1 MDGYYVFE
9 ESDGFPHNGSV
20 YKDVTLI
27 YFNPSNNV
35 AQGLPD
41 NFTEEQANELIAYLE
56 RKHSGCKAKKEV
68 ADGNLQLS
76 VRITHPNI
84 GYYKLFNEPGY
95 KLTFKAEAKYS
106 VDPKKRM
113 Y

>member
-27 YFNPSNNV
+27 YFLPSNSFT
-35 AQGLPD
+35 QGSPD
-41 NFTEEQANELIAYLE
+41 YFTEEQADALIAYLE
-56 RKHSGCKAKKEV
+56 RRHSGCKVKKEV
-68 ADGNLQLS
+68 ADANLQLS
-76 VRITHPNI
+76 VRISNPNV

-95 KLTFKAEAKYS
+95 KLNFKAEAKYS
-106 VDPKKRM
+106 VDPKNRM
-113 Y
+113 V